1 MRIMSS
7 PGEEQ
12 TTGATIYTVTGAFF
26 GGAAGGAWLGLVLMS
41 LSGLYGNIPLWKDLL
56 AGILA
61 AGAVAAL
68 TILCSSASGRLT
80 GLRVILVAALA
91 MLNVAVVLYL
101 FGDWVCEVSPAGP
114 AFTNCRIPAPL
125 GGLSLPRAMLLVSPS
140 LVAAVLG
147 TSMTVRDLWQTG
159 STG

>member
-1 MRIMSS
+1 MSE
-7 PGEEQ
+7 PNRTQGV
-12 TTGATIYTVTGAFF
+12 GATAYTVVGSFL

-41 LSGLYGNIPLWKDLL
+41 LAGIYGNILLWKDLL

-68 TILCSSASGRLT
+68 AILCSRASGRLA
-80 GLRVILVAALA
+80 GFRVILVAAIA
-91 MLNVAVVLYL
+91 VLNVAAVLYL

-125 GGLSLPRAMLLVSPS
+125 GGLPVPRAMLLVSPS

-147 TSMTVRDLWQTG
+147 ASATVRGLLHTG
-159 STG
+159 STE